1 MKNTIIISAF
11 PCSGKSYC
19 FNHYQNDYSILDSDS
34 SNFSWEKDDNGKN
47 TKIRDPNFPANY
59 MAHINDNIGK
69 VDFIFVSSH
78 EEVRKVL
85 INKGIRY
92 LLVYPELKCKQEYL
106 HRAKERGSSEGFVK
120 MLENNWLDFYTSIRN
135 EQGNNLVIKQELG
148 SNEFIDKRM
157 LDTLY
162 NNSKWF
168 SCNYN
173 KEK

>member
-1 MKNTIIISAF
+1 MKNTIIISAM
-11 PCSGKSYC
+11 PCCGKTYC

-34 SNFSWEKDDNGKN
+34 SNFSWEKDKNGKN
-47 TKIRDPNFPANY
+47 TKVRNSNFPTNY
-59 MAHINDNIGK
+59 MEYIDNSIGK
-69 VDFIFVSSH
+69 VDFIFISSH
-78 EEVRKVL
+78 KIVREALVKNN
-85 INKGIRY
+85 IKF
-92 LLVYPELKCKQEYL
+92 LLVYPEITCKQEYL
-106 HRAKERGSSEGFVK
+106 MRAKERGSSEDFIN
-120 MLENNWLDFYTSIRN
+120 MLNNNWVDFYNDIRN
-135 EQGNNLVIKQELG
+135 QSVQGLIIKQELG